1 VLNDEI
7 NVKLNYS
14 KTKKIRKGIFLM
26 RQKTYDLQSTVG
38 NKVINEVAGLKEAF
52 LFFFRN
58 HHFLRIFTFLQKIEM
73 LLQGRVF
80 VVKTI
85 GTRRW
90 KA

>member
-1 VLNDEI
+1 MLKDEI

-14 KTKKIRKGIFLM
+14 KTKKIRKGVFLM

-38 NKVINEVAGLKEAF
+38 NKVINEVGGLKEAF
-52 LFFFRN
+52 LFFRN

>member
-7 NVKLNYS
+7 NGKLNYS

-52 LFFFRN
+52 LFFPESSFFKDF
-58 HHFLRIFTFLQKIEM
+58 HIFTKN
-73 LLQGRVF
+73 
-80 VVKTI
+80 
-85 GTRRW
+85 
-90 KA
+90 